1 MAGGSVTIL
10 RPEGEAAASKDRQA
24 KAWAAMDPTERVQA
38 IEALTALFATTLG
51 AVCDDINEDLA
62 RRGVPFRLN
71 LKIEVDEVR
80 Q

>member
-1 MAGGSVTIL
+1 MS
-10 RPEGEAAASKDRQA
+10 DRT
-24 KAWAAMDPTERVQA
+24 KEWRDMDATEKVQA

-51 AVCDDINEDLA
+51 LVTDDINEDLA
-62 RRGVPFRLN
+62 KRGVPFRLT

>member
-1 MAGGSVTIL
+1 MS
-10 RPEGEAAASKDRQA
+10 DA
-24 KAWAAMDPTERVQA
+24 KPWGDMTETEKVHA

-51 AVCDDINEDLA
+51 VVCDDINEDLA
-62 RRGVPFRLN
+62 TRGVPFRLS

>member
-1 MAGGSVTIL
+1 MGGGGVT
-10 RPEGEAAASKDRQA
+10 KDQQA
-24 KAWAAMDPTERVQA
+24 KAWSAMDAAERVRA

-51 AVCDDINEDLA
+51 VVCDDINEDLA